1 MKRNNNELSQA
12 AKAARARYYRERY
25 KADPG
30 AAWAR
35 QAKYWEKKALAYEL
49 ADKEREGKKDA

>member
-25 KADPG
+25 RADPE
-30 AAWAR
+30 AARTR
-35 QAKYWEKKALAYEL
+35 QNKYWERKALAYEL